1 MAKKGLRFCKKVKKE
16 TKPENFKIFNYE
28 ISSIKKIPRKIHNK
42 VLVTVN
48 YTIGLNE
55 ENIQTTN
62 SNQSNS

>member
-1 MAKKGLRFCKKVKKE
+1 MAKKGLRFCQKVKKE
-16 TKPENFKIFNYE
+16 TKPENFKIFDYE
-28 ISSIKKIPRKIHNK
+28 ISLIKKIHNK

>member
-1 MAKKGLRFCKKVKKE
+1 MAKQGLCFCQKVKKE

-28 ISSIKKIPRKIHNK
+28 ISSIKKIHNK

>member
-1 MAKKGLRFCKKVKKE
+1 MAKKGLRYCQKEKKN
-16 TKPENFKIFNYE
+16 PENFKIFDYE
-28 ISSIKKIPRKIHNK
+28 ISSIKKSHNK

-62 SNQSNS
+62 SNESNS

>member
-1 MAKKGLRFCKKVKKE
+1 MAKTGLRMWQKVKKE
-16 TKPENFKIFNYE
+16 TNPENFKILNYE
-28 ISSIKKIPRKIHNK
+28 ISSIKKSHNK

-62 SNQSNS
+62 SNQSNSQDQ

>member
-1 MAKKGLRFCKKVKKE
+1 MAKKGLRFCQTVKKE
-16 TKPENFKIFNYE
+16 TKPESFKISDYE
-28 ISSIKKIPRKIHNK
+28 ISSIKKIHNK

-55 ENIQTTN
+55 ENIETTN